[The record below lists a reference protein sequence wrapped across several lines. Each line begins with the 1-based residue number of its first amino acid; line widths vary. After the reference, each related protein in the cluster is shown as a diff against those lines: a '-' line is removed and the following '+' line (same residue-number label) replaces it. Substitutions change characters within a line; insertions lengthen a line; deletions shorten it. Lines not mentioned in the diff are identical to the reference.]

1 MDTKGG
7 KVGKREGKMS
17 AKGTREE
24 KICAIAKKYF
34 FMKVLFILH
43 SAPST
48 LVSPGLKGLFVRE
61 IRSLPFFAGVVPK
74 RKAASSFEE
83 AACFD

>member
-43 SAPST
+43 SDTIHP
-48 LVSPGLKGLFVRE
+48 LFVRE

>member
-43 SAPST
+43 SDTIHPRQSWPEGIICARNS
-48 LVSPGLKGLFVRE
+48 LFALFCRSRSEKKSRLFV
-61 IRSLPFFAGVVPK
+61 
-74 RKAASSFEE
+74 
-83 AACFD
+83 